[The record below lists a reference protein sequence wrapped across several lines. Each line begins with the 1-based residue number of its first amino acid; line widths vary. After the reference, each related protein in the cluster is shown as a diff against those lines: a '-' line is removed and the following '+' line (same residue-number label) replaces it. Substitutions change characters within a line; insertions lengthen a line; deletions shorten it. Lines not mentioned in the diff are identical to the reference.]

1 MMFYSFWQHLSKT
14 ECGSPVGS
22 APQYG
27 CSSVFPALSG
37 DDHIQPGDWRIA
49 DILHHSSSIQRDRL
63 HLSSSTGLKPRWYQT
78 AARQAKLW
86 LFFLWLD
93 HYGRETSLER
103 FYMEAF

>member
-14 ECGSPVGS
+14 ECGCPVGS
-22 APQYG
+22 APQCG

-49 DILHHSSSIQRDRL
+49 DILSLLNSIQRDRL

-86 LFFLWLD
+86 SLFLWLPPQAPGT
-93 HYGRETSLER
+93 YLEGL
-103 FYMEAF
+103 F